1 MRLQMTSDFTT
12 KSHDSLNSAQKAASS
27 SAVCCSLRIA
37 ITFDARAFASSAAED
52 SMSESSSWRAGMS
65 TGALGDL
72 KKMLAQ
78 QAWSY
83 CADYALYALH
93 DIDDDRVLPLYAL
106 DTIQQASVHTSRNVQ
121 ESRMLHGTQF
131 GRCL

>member
-52 SMSESSSWRAGMS
+52 RMSESSSWRAGMS
-65 TGALGDL
+65 TGAPGDL
-72 KKMLAQ
+72 EKVLAQ
-78 QAWSY
+78 LTWPY
-83 CADYALYALH
+83 CADYALYALN
-93 DIDDDRVLPLYAL
+93 DVDDDRILPLYAF
-106 DTIQQASVHTSRNVQ
+106 DTIQQAFVHTSRNVQ
-121 ESRMLHGTQF
+121 ESRMLHSAQLSH
-131 GRCL
+131 CL